1 MFGNKKNGLLIMLI
15 LVLGIVVGVSGVVV
29 TNSAAMAI
37 AAPTATPP
45 VPDPRPEPPTIE
57 TWGSPDPVG
66 GEPSGCA
73 GQPGCGVMC
82 FYVSEDAA
90 ANQHELSCVAW
101 IFE

>member
-1 MFGNKKNGLLIMLI
+1 MRHKNHLLLLVVLVVGLLTGLA
-15 LVLGIVVGVSGVVV
+15 LAGLPQVAQAV
-29 TNSAAMAI
+29 
-37 AAPTATPP
+37 AAPTVTPA

-57 TWGSPDPVG
+57 TWGIPDPAG
-66 GEPSGCA
+66 GEPAECA

-90 ANQHELSCVAW
+90 ANEFELSCVAW